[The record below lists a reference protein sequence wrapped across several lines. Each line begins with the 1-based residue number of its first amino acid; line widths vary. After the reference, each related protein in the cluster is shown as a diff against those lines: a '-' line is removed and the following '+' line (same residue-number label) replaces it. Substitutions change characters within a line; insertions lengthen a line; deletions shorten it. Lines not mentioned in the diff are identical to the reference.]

1 MTACCLPQPYK
12 PTPAARAIAIATALR
27 INAVL
32 FLLFFLLRQV
42 VTWCP
47 RPPWSLQP
55 RRRFF
60 LVPSLWLPVMRVI
73 VMPVKAHRCQRYR
86 RLNVLPASSRASFA
100 KRSLTTNSRQRSNQC
115 SRYHCGISDQSCCN
129 ISPLV
134 TTTVVTSRDCQRI
147 ASSAPS

>member
-1 MTACCLPQPYK
+1 MVATFCWNCQLFCQRFLLTIRLLKLYSLLLNNAFQLNFWLSWAFCSAVSWLAGHRALAIQLTACCLPQPYK

-47 RPPWSLQP
+47 RPPQSLQP

-86 RLNVLPASSRASFA
+86 RP
-100 KRSLTTNSRQRSNQC
+100 
-115 SRYHCGISDQSCCN
+115 
-129 ISPLV
+129 
-134 TTTVVTSRDCQRI
+134 
-147 ASSAPS
+147 